1 MTEAEYPDVT
11 PEELAEA
18 RRYVMEI
25 AWSPEDEVFVVS
37 FPDAPGVL
45 THGRTRA
52 EAAAQGEDAMIT
64 WLTALRDAGRRIP
77 PPRYRPH
84 WDRAESEAPVLTQS
98 A

>member
-1 MTEAEYPDVT
+1 MSDAEYPNVT
-11 PEELAEA
+11 PEEFAEA

-52 EAAAQGEDAMIT
+52 EAATQGEDAIIT
-64 WLTALRDAGRRIP
+64 WLTALRDAGRPVPR
-77 PPRYRPH
+77 PRYRPH
-84 WDRAESEAPVLTQS
+84 WFVADAEALALRQT